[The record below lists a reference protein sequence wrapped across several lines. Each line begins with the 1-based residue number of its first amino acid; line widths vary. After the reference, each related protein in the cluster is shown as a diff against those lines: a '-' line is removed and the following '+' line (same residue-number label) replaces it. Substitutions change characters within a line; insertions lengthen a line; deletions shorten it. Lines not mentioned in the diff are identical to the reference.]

1 MNSFDR
7 RLAYF
12 HYPTG
17 IGLAGGIAVLAAGGW
32 NWLGALLAMAL
43 GAAGI
48 FAGRRAAAAQSE
60 LRQAI
65 KAYMTGQREFGEKL
79 VPVWT
84 GHLETSR
91 GEMATA
97 VSALAERFSG
107 IVDKLNQAVAA
118 SGAATESIENSGKG
132 LVAVFA
138 RSEQELGSVVA
149 SLKSAMSSRAAILDK
164 VQDLNQF
171 IAELQEMAADV
182 ASIAAQTNLL
192 ALNAAI
198 EAAHAG
204 QMGRGFAVVATEV
217 RKLSALSGEAGR
229 RIAQK
234 VGVISAAIVAARQT
248 AEESTRQ
255 EGDAKVA
262 SEETISSVLSDFRSV
277 TDALV
282 QSAGILKDESIGI
295 KAEISEALVQLQ
307 FQDRVSQIMSHVNLN
322 IGRLPEVLEQNGRQF
337 EQGGGLQPLDA
348 TGLLAE
354 LECTYAMA
362 AERSVHGG
370 KALEK
375 HDSEI
380 TFF

>member
-7 RLAYF
+7 RYGYL

-17 IGLAGGIAVLAAGGW
+17 IGLAGGMAVLAAGGW
-32 NWLGALLAMAL
+32 NWVGALLATGL
-43 GAAGI
+43 GAAGYI
-48 FAGRRAAAAQSE
+48 AGRRLAAAQTGV
-60 LRQAI
+60 RQTI
-65 KAYMTGQREFGEKL
+65 QAYVAGQREFGEKL

-84 GHLETSR
+84 RHLETSR

-118 SGAATESIENSGKG
+118 SGAATESIENSGNG

-138 RSEQELGSVVA
+138 KSEQELGSVVA

-164 VQDLNQF
+164 VQDLNRF

-182 ASIAAQTNLL
+182 ATIAAQTNLL
-192 ALNAAI
+192 ALNATI

-217 RKLSALSGEAGR
+217 RKLSALSGEAGK

-234 VGVISAAIVAARQT
+234 VGAISAAIVSARQT

-255 EGDAKVA
+255 EGDAKAA
-262 SEETISSVLSDFRSV
+262 SEETISAVLSDFRNV
-277 TDALV
+277 TDALAR
-282 QSAGILKDESIGI
+282 SANILKDESLGI
-295 KAEISEALVQLQ
+295 KSEISEALVQLQ

-322 IGRLPEVLEQNGRQF
+322 IGRLPQVLEQSRRQF
-337 EQGGGLQPLDA
+337 ELGGGLQPLDA
-348 TGLLAE
+348 AGLLAD
-354 LECTYAMA
+354 LEDNYAMA
-362 AERSVHGG
+362 TERAVHSG
-370 KALEK
+370 KALER

>member
-1 MNSFDR
+1 MNSFDQ
-7 RLAYF
+7 RLGYL

-48 FAGRRAAAAQSE
+48 FAGRRVAAAQSE
-60 LRQAI
+60 LRKAI
-65 KAYMTGQREFGEKL
+65 KAYVAGQREFGEKL

-84 GHLETSR
+84 GQLETSR
-91 GEMATA
+91 DEMATA
-97 VSALAERFSG
+97 VSELAERFSG

-118 SGAATESIENSGKG
+118 SGAATESIENSGNG

-149 SLKSAMSSRAAILDK
+149 SLQSAMSSRAAILGK

-204 QMGRGFAVVATEV
+204 DMGRGFAVVATEV
-217 RKLSALSGEAGR
+217 RKLSALSGDAGR

-262 SEETISSVLSDFRSV
+262 SEETISSVLSDFRGV

-282 QSAGILKDESIGI
+282 RSAGILKDESIGI

-322 IGRLPEVLEQNGRQF
+322 IGRLPQVLEQNGRQF
-337 EQGGGLQPLDA
+337 EQDGGLQPLDA
-348 TGLLAE
+348 TELLAE
-354 LECTYAMA
+354 LESSYAMT

-370 KALEK
+370 KTLEK